1 MTVRRSTGYTII
13 LGCYT
18 VALAVLGASL
28 WMGDERLAWAGLALF
43 TGLCVV
49 SAVLITLNEH

>member
-1 MTVRRSTGYTII
+1 MRRSTVYTII

-18 VALAVLGASL
+18 AVLAVLGASL
-28 WMGDERLAWAGLALF
+28 LLNDERVAVIGLLAF
-43 TGLCVV
+43 TGLCLA

>member
-13 LGCYT
+13 LGCYAA
-18 VALAVLGASL
+18 VLAVLGASL

-43 TGLCVV
+43 TGLALG
-49 SAVLITLNEH
+49 SAFLITLNEH

>member
-1 MTVRRSTGYTII
+1 MTVRRPTAYTII

-18 VALAVLGASL
+18 AVLAVLGASL
-28 WMGDERLAWAGLALF
+28 WMGDERLAWAGLLIF
-43 TGLCVV
+43 TGLCLV

>member
-1 MTVRRSTGYTII
+1 MRRSTGYTII

-18 VALAVLGASL
+18 AVLAVLGASL
-28 WMGDERLAWAGLALF
+28 CLGDERWAWVGLLAF
-43 TGLCVV
+43 TGLCLA

>member
-18 VALAVLGASL
+18 AVLAVLGASL
-28 WMGDERLAWAGLALF
+28 WVGDDRLAWAGLLAF
-43 TGLCVV
+43 TGLTMV
-49 SAVLITLNEH
+49 SAFLITLNEH